1 MTAGIARAI
10 GIVPSANLN
19 IRGPFP
25 SLVEPIHG
33 STSDITGKETA
44 NPTGAILAGAFMLEH
59 VGYPEAGARKLAALE
74 DSLASGMKI
83 RELSDSA

>member
-1 MTAGIARAI
+1 
-10 GIVPSANLN
+10 
-19 IRGPFP
+19 
-25 SLVEPIHG
+25 
-33 STSDITGKETA
+33 
-44 NPTGAILAGAFMLEH
+44 MLEH